1 MELKPPNWFKSR
13 CWIIKHTH
21 WHKDQAASKTCLL
34 SLWISLCPA
43 WQWQALWGHQQKKRE
58 TNCKEIIKQKV
69 SFKGVFYSV
78 RAAGPTGVIWFAL
91 GRPTR
96 DPKCGFRGLF
106 TVAPAAE
113 HKTGG
118 GSIELDSSVASIIM
132 AFTESCARA
141 VAVASCDRVCL
152 ALRGAAEETLARVS
166 WSGQAERAE
175 SKSPVLVH
183 VVTAEVVSSGVQI
196 LR

>member
-1 MELKPPNWFKSR
+1 MSSISQNFSLPSM
-13 CWIIKHTH
+13 TM
-21 WHKDQAASKTCLL
+21 ASPVG
-34 SLWISLCPA
+34 SPA
-43 WQWQALWGHQQKKRE
+43 KKKRDI
-58 TNCKEIIKQKV
+58 NCKEIIKQKV

-96 DPKCGFRGLF
+96 DPKCSFRGLF

-118 GSIELDSSVASIIM
+118 GSIEPDSSVASIIM

-152 ALRGAAEETLARVS
+152 ALSGATEETLACVS
-166 WSGQAERAE
+166 WSGQAEGQKAKVPSWSTSWLQRW
-175 SKSPVLVH
+175 
-183 VVTAEVVSSGVQI
+183 
-196 LR
+196 

>member
-1 MELKPPNWFKSR
+1 M
-13 CWIIKHTH
+13 
-21 WHKDQAASKTCLL
+21 
-34 SLWISLCPA
+34 
-43 WQWQALWGHQQKKRE
+43 
-58 TNCKEIIKQKV
+58 
-69 SFKGVFYSV
+69 
-78 RAAGPTGVIWFAL
+78 
-91 GRPTR
+91 
-96 DPKCGFRGLF
+96 
-106 TVAPAAE
+106 APAAE

-118 GSIELDSSVASIIM
+118 GSIEPNSSVASIIM

-152 ALRGAAEETLARVS
+152 ALRGAAEETPQLLVS
-166 WSGQAERAE
+166 WSGQAERTE